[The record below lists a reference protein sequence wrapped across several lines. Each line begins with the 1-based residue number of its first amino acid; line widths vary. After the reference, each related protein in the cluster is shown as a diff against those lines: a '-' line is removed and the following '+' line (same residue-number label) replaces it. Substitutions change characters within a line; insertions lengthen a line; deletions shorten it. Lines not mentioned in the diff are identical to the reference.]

1 MALQVTAQALRS
13 PAMDL
18 LPHLL
23 QFSDPEVRAA
33 AVFALGA
40 MIQAHN
46 PAFAGPGSGAG
57 AQRLGSA
64 DRLQAERQIA
74 EHLLPAV
81 EDASPLVRSEVA
93 VAFGRV
99 ACGHADMFQ
108 ARLQLCNCPVNI
120 GQKGLPACV

>member
-1 MALQVTAQALRS
+1 
-13 PAMDL
+13 MDL

-40 MIQAHN
+40 IIQAHN
-46 PAFAGPGSGAG
+46 PAFAGPGVGAG
-57 AQRLGSA
+57 AQRMGSA

-108 ARLQLCNCPVNI
+108 VGMLFHDPVNV
-120 GQKGLPACV
+120 GQ